1 MQEKS
6 KTKRLITSIIIIFV
20 IIPIIIIIGI
30 ISYKDKSYHIISF
43 IIAFLALLPFI
54 IHFENKKPK
63 ARELIVISVMSVIS
77 TIGRLV
83 FYIIPGFKPVTAITI
98 ITGMYMGPEAGFFT
112 GALSALVSNIYFGQG
127 PWTPFQMIT
136 WGLIGFIA
144 GFLAKLK
151 IMQNE
156 IILSIYAILSGIA
169 FSMIMDIWVV
179 MSIDKGF
186 NLNRYLA
193 VISTS
198 LPMMVSYAISN
209 VIFLLLLSNP
219 IGKKLSRI
227 KIKYGI

>member
-6 KTKRLITSIIIIFV
+6 KTKRLIVTILIIFIIIPV
-20 IIPIIIIIGI
+20 IIIIGVI
-30 ISYKDKSYHIISF
+30 LYKDRSYHIVSL
-43 IIAFLALLPFI
+43 IIAFLTFLPFL

-77 TIGRLV
+77 TISRLI
-83 FYIIPGFKPVTAITI
+83 FYIIPGFKPVTAVTI
-98 ITGMYMGPEAGFFT
+98 ITGIYMGPEAGFFT
-112 GALSALVSNIYFGQG
+112 GVMSALVSNIYFGQG

-144 GFLAKLK
+144 GCLAKLK
-151 IMQNE
+151 IMQNK
-156 IILSIYAILSGIA
+156 IILSIYGVLSGII

-179 MSIDKGF
+179 MAIDKGF

-198 LPMMVSYAISN
+198 IPMMISYAVSN

-219 IGKKLSRI
+219 IGKKLNRI
-227 KIKYGI
+227 KNKYGI